1 MAERREHR
9 AAVAVMVAVNE
20 LHSAVMGN
28 LVPRPLSCGRPMPTL
43 TAIRHVLAGAPV
55 EPEPPSRSMA
65 AVAMAL
71 AGEPDA
77 LSLCFILRA
86 SREGDRWSG
95 QMAFPGGKAEPGDVT
110 AEAVAIREAR
120 EEVGLDLSQAEPLG
134 GLAPISV
141 RPVGPLGM
149 LSPFVFY
156 VGVQAPPLVPQQAEV
171 ADAFWIPLVH
181 LWEEGNLGTIDWEHL
196 GQKLRFPGIRFREH
210 VIWGLTH
217 RVLVQWGELL
227 SKPLPGA
234 GEQPFVRL

>member
-1 MAERREHR
+1 MIPLPTIRQA
-9 AAVAVMVAVNE
+9 
-20 LHSAVMGN
+20 
-28 LVPRPLSCGRPMPTL
+28 LVS
-43 TAIRHVLAGAPV
+43 APV
-55 EPEPPSRSMA
+55 ELVAPSRSMA

-77 LSLCFILRA
+77 LELCFILRA

-120 EEVGLDLSQAEPLG
+120 EEVGLELEHAEPLG
-134 GLAPISV
+134 PLSPITVLPAGS
-141 RPVGPLGM
+141 LGM

-156 VGVQAPPLVPQQAEV
+156 VGVERPQLVPQQAEV
-171 ADAFWIPLVH
+171 ADAFWIPLGH
-181 LWEEGNLGTIDWEHL
+181 LWDEGNRGTIDWEHL
-196 GQKLRFPGIRFREH
+196 GQRLRFQGICFREH

-227 SKPLPGA
+227 GRPLPGA
-234 GEQPFVRL
+234 GELPFVRV